1 MLAISHRVSAYSHWI
16 IAALIFAFCGPAL
29 SAPPAAAKSKTDVA
43 RDHMV
48 DEDIIGQGIKDERVV
63 AAMRATPRHEFVLL
77 NNQASAY
84 FDVSLPIG
92 EHQTI
97 SAPFIVAYMTE
108 QLSPQPE
115 DKVLEIGTGS
125 GYQAAVLSPLCK
137 DVYTIEIL
145 ESLGKK
151 GESTLKRLK
160 YNNVHVKIG
169 DGYQGWPEH
178 APFDRII
185 VTCSPEKVPQ
195 ALQDQLKEG
204 GRMVVPVGE
213 RYQQV
218 LYLFKKTDGK
228 LVPEALRP
236 TLFVP
241 MTGKAEV
248 ERQVKPDP
256 LNPKVYNGSFEEI
269 TGKEGVPTAWHYQRQ
284 MKVVTGKDA
293 PNGQNYISFTNTEPG
308 LPSRLIQGMAVDGRK
323 VHELEFSA
331 TVRMKDVRAGQATDE
346 LPMVYVQFY
355 NENRAVAGKGAVGP
369 WRGTM
374 DWKRE
379 TAKIKV
385 PGDAREATIHIG
397 LFGAIGEA
405 DFDEVEVKMTK

>member
-1 MLAISHRVSAYSHWI
+1 MFLTRRS
-16 IAALIFAFCGPAL
+16 L
-29 SAPPAAAKSKTDVA
+29 SAAVWCCLALVSNATFAAKPVVKSKFDIA
-43 RDHMV
+43 RDRLI
-48 DEDIIGQGIKDERVV
+48 DDDIIGQGVKDERVI
-63 AAMRATPRHEFVLL
+63 AAMRATPRHEFVSLAL
-77 NNQASAY
+77 HDRAY
-84 FDVSLPIG
+84 WDMSLPIG
-92 EHQTI
+92 ENQTI

-108 QLSPQPE
+108 QLSPQKD

-137 DVYTIEIL
+137 EVYTIEIL
-145 ESLGKK
+145 ETLGHH
-151 GESTLKRLK
+151 GEATLKRLK

-169 DGYQGWPEH
+169 DGYQGWPEN

-218 LYLFKKTDGK
+218 LYLFKKKDGK
-228 LVPEALRP
+228 LVSEALRP

-241 MTGKAEV
+241 MTGKAEE

-269 TGKEGVPTAWHYQRQ
+269 VEGTGVPTGWHYQRQ
-284 MKVVTGKDA
+284 MKVISGDA
-293 PNGQNYISFTNTEPG
+293 PDGKNYVAFANDVPG
-308 LPSRLIQGMAVDGRK
+308 RPSRLIQGLAIDGSK
-323 VHELEFSA
+323 VHELEIS
-331 TVRMKDVRAGQATDE
+331 TKVKVKDVRAGSATDE
-346 LPMVYVQFY
+346 LPMIYVQFY
-355 NENRAVAGKGAVGP
+355 DESRAVCGKGIVGP
-369 WRGTM
+369 WRGSF
-374 DWKRE
+374 DWKKE
-379 TAKIKV
+379 TDKLKV
-385 PGDAREATIHIG
+385 PGAAREATLHVG

-405 DFDEVEVKMTK
+405 DFDMVEIKMLEAKAK